1 MGSGKSNLYVA
12 ITGPIA
18 AGKTTLA
25 GRLAERWG
33 CLFVREPFERNPFLA
48 DFYRK
53 GHDLALA
60 NELYFLWARFEQ
72 LRAVAPL
79 GEAARGAVVTDYTFR
94 QGLLFASL
102 TLNADEL
109 ALYRRLFDL
118 LAPAVRKPD
127 LLIYLTDSTDRLL
140 ERIVRRGRPMEQR
153 LDAGYVEPLRQ
164 AYEQALTCPETAM
177 LCIDCGREDVLAEET
192 LRRIEEAAPSNQTLG

>member
-1 MGSGKSNLYVA
+1 MDSYVA

-25 GRLAERWG
+25 QRLAERWG
-33 CLFVREPFERNPFLA
+33 WLFVREPFERNPFLA
-48 DFYRK
+48 DFYRR
-53 GHDLALA
+53 GHDIALA

-72 LRAVAPL
+72 LRLVAPL
-79 GEAARGAVVTDYTFR
+79 GEAARGAVVTDYTFA

-109 ALYRRLFDL
+109 AVYRRLFEL

-140 ERIVRRGRPMEQR
+140 ERIARRGRPMEQR

-164 AYEQALTCPETAM
+164 AYQRAFVSGRTPTLH
-177 LCIDCGREDVLAEET
+177 IDCGREDVLAEET
-192 LRRIEEAAPSNQTLG
+192 LRRVEQAALAK